1 MILASQSPRRKE
13 LLSLIH
19 DKFVVMP
26 ADIDESVL
34 SGERPDAFVE
44 RLAKTKAE
52 TVAKQVDFGEIVI
65 AADTAVAVDGLILN
79 KPIDWSDF
87 QFMMSRLSGR
97 THQVYTGV
105 CVLSAGVIKQ
115 AVVCT
120 DVTLRAITA
129 EEQADYWASGEPS
142 DKAGGYGIQGRAARF
157 VARIEGSYTNVVGL
171 PLVEL
176 EALLTDAT

>member
-13 LLSLIH
+13 LLSLIC
-19 DKFVVMP
+19 DGFVVMP

-34 SGERPDAFVE
+34 PGERPDAFVE

-52 TVAKQVDFGEIVI
+52 TVAQRVECVETVI

-79 KPIDWSDF
+79 KPIDWVDF
-87 QFMMSRLSGR
+87 QFMMNRLSGR

-105 CVLSAGVIKQ
+105 CVLSGGVIKQ

-120 DVTLRAITA
+120 EVTFRVISAK
-129 EEQADYWASGEPS
+129 EQADYWASGEPS

-157 VARIEGSYTNVVGL
+157 VARIDGSYTNVVGL